1 LHERRAETSG
11 GYFTNQKQ
19 VITAKDAMDAKD
31 AKESQ
36 KRGWVP
42 KSNSLEPEP
51 AGIAFSHREVFF
63 AWFTFASLASLAV
76 MSFGIEA

>member
-1 LHERRAETSG
+1 
-11 GYFTNQKQ
+11 
-19 VITAKDAMDAKD
+19 MDAKD

-51 AGIAFSHREVFF
+51 AGIAFSHREVFL
-63 AWFTFASLASLAV
+63 AWFTFASLESLAV